1 MNIGTEDVLDGD
13 QQRGPQ
19 EPEPLDPSERTR
31 FRSGVD
37 IAVAALIV
45 VVVLVAALIIW
56 QRSDF
61 RSTSSQPAA
70 NPAMDP
76 EQPATFPPS
85 LGEAWQANSPA
96 TQLPVAAGPV
106 VVTGEGGEVA
116 GRDPLTGKVLWRY
129 SRDLPLC
136 TVTAAWTFAVAVYRT
151 DGNALPAS
159 DPRSGGGCS
168 EITALD
174 PPTGRR
180 GKQRKAGEALDRPVG
195 EQRQSDAELGTRLLG
210 DGTFVT
216 TTGRRL
222 LTTMR
227 SDLVQTMEYG
237 VVPAIVNPNKQPRID
252 CVYGSVA
259 VGQNKIGVIER
270 CPADTGDRLTVY
282 RTTNE
287 DSSGNNRADEPAVVF
302 SVVVGSSAARV
313 VAVSEQRTAVV
324 LPDPSRLAIFD
335 EAGKPVAEYPLELP
349 PRDLEGDP
357 DGLAVPVTKGRDAS
371 YWFTGSRTVALD
383 GRELRPLWTAVSTI
397 GPGTIFGGRVLI
409 PIQNGLRVLN
419 QVTGE
424 LVGTIPVDRHGYT
437 GTVQMASIGP
447 MVLEQR
453 GPNLVALR

>member
-13 QQRGPQ
+13 PRSGPR

-31 FRSGVD
+31 FRTGVD
-37 IAVAALIV
+37 IAVAALVV

-61 RSTSSQPAA
+61 RATSSQPAA
-70 NPAMDP
+70 NPAKDP

-96 TQLPVAAGPV
+96 TQVPVAAGPV
-106 VVTGEGGEVA
+106 VVTGDGGEVT
-116 GRDPLTGKVLWRY
+116 GRDPLTGNVLWRY

-136 TVTAAWTFAVAVYRT
+136 TVTSAWTFAVALYRT

-159 DPRSGGGCS
+159 DARSGGGCS

-180 GKQRKAGEALDRPVG
+180 GKQRKADEQAERPVG
-195 EQRQSDAELGTRLLG
+195 EQRQSDAELGTRLLN

-216 TTGRRL
+216 TTGRQL
-222 LTTMR
+222 LTTLR

-237 VVPAIVNPNKQPRID
+237 RIPAIVNPNKQPRID
-252 CVYGSVA
+252 CTYASVA
-259 VGQNKIGVIER
+259 VGVSKIGVIER

-287 DSSGNNRADEPAVVF
+287 DSTGNNRADEPAVVF

-313 VAVSEQRTAVV
+313 VAVAEQRTAVV

-335 EAGKPVAEYPLELP
+335 DAGKPVAEYPLDLP

-357 DGLAVPVTKGRDAS
+357 DGLTVPATRGGDAI
-371 YWFTGSRTVALD
+371 YWFTGSRTIALHTK
-383 GRELRPLWTAVSTI
+383 ELRPLWTAVATV

-424 LVGTIPVDRHGYT
+424 LIGTIPVDRHGYN
-437 GTVQMASIGP
+437 GTVQMSSIGP

-453 GPNLVALR
+453 GANLVALR